1 MFKTEE
7 KLKARLTELESLRYR
22 TLSTFEELE
31 LLPDP
36 DGDVAAF
43 PPETNGEEW
52 AVVPL
57 GQRWEGRDRYLW
69 LRLSAELPN
78 VPLGFRLV
86 GRFDF
91 GTTPHGSSRGFE
103 SLLFVNGQPRQ
114 GVDSNH
120 REVFFDDLAGTEA
133 MLHFR
138 LWSGLEGGGPK
149 TPQEHVLGQAE
160 ISLLHAASDNLY
172 YTGRAMLETVD
183 ILTDTRAERGD
194 LLKALDRSFRLL
206 DWSKPGSEAFYTSV
220 ETALNEL
227 EHRLE
232 ELRKD
237 YPQSANPITVN
248 CIGHTHIDVAWLW
261 RLRHTREKAARSFS
275 TVLELMKHYPDYVF
289 LQTQPQLYEYVK
301 QDYPRLYEEIASKIA
316 EGRWEAGGAM
326 WLEADCNLSSGES
339 LVRQIL
345 HGTRFF
351 QDEFGVENR
360 YLWLPDVFGYSWA
373 LPQILRKSGIT
384 SFMTTKISWS
394 QYNRMPH
401 DTFKWRGID
410 GSEVLTHF
418 ITTPEIEFPE
428 ETYYTYNGYIVPKT
442 VHGIWEQY
450 QDREMNRELL
460 LCYGYGDGGGGVNRD
475 MLEMRRRL
483 EHMPGLPRTVTGRA
497 DDYFERLE
505 RTTAETEGYVHTWD
519 GELYLE
525 NHRGTY
531 TSQAW
536 IKKAN
541 RRLELAL
548 RRSELLNAAAGVL
561 GGHDAPAGQQQLD
574 QAWKIALRNQF
585 HDIIPGSSIG
595 EVYEDARAEYEE
607 ANVRI
612 ALVDEASIQALASI
626 EPRAEGDEPYRPA
639 IGVETDSQS
648 TQDAEAAERW
658 TDEGGLPPETGKGGA
673 QDAVAKDLKTQRSRV
688 YTVFNDSSWSS
699 SEPVEIM
706 GWDVHEPCSE
716 QEERGIIEVAGCSW
730 RTADGRQL
738 AFQRTEK
745 GWLVD
750 PGHVVPLGFG
760 ELIFDPADPSE
771 ASASAGRIQ
780 SGRGVASGSEFVWT
794 EDRLETPFY
803 LVEWDEQGRLRRL
816 YDREHRR
823 EVLASGECGNVF
835 QVFEDKP
842 LQFDAWNIDL
852 FYREKMRTVG
862 TLRFMRLKENGPL
875 RASIELEWA
884 YGDSVITQE
893 VRLYTGSRR
902 IDFCTTVNWQERRQ
916 LLKVAFPVAIRA
928 TEASYDIQFGN
939 VKRPTHWNTSWD
951 YARFE
956 TVGHQW
962 ADLSERGYGVSLLND
977 CKYGYDVKDHTLRLS
992 LIKSAEYPD
1001 PEADL
1006 GEHVFTYS
1014 LFPHAEDWADGGT
1027 MQQAWSLNSPP
1038 AAWEGNSSLHGRS
1051 LLRPIGRNGFDLQ
1064 VAVDAFKVAED
1075 GKGWIVRLHE
1085 CEGRSGEVQMTS
1097 FARVLHWRETDLL
1110 ERPIGE
1116 ERSGVWQ
1123 FLIKPYEIK
1132 TFRLNFGGGV
1142 SDE

>member
-22 TLSTFEELE
+22 TLLTFEELDI
-31 LLPDP
+31 LPDP
-36 DGDVAAF
+36 DGAAAAL
-43 PPETNGEEW
+43 PPETDNSDW
-52 AVVPL
+52 AAVPL
-57 GQRWEGRDRYLW
+57 GQRWQGRDRYLW
-69 LRLSAELPN
+69 LRLSTMLPHA
-78 VPLGFRLV
+78 PLGFRLV

-91 GTTPHGSSRGFE
+91 GTTPHGNSRGFE
-103 SLLFVNGQPRQ
+103 SLLFVNGRPRQ

-120 REVFFDDLAGTEA
+120 REVFLDDLAGAETK
-133 MLHFR
+133 LHFR
-138 LWSGLEGGGPK
+138 LWSGLEGGGQK
-149 TPQEHVLGQAE
+149 TPQEHMLGQAE
-160 ISLLHAASDNLY
+160 ISLLHTASDNLY

-183 ILTDTRAERGD
+183 ILADTRAERSD
-194 LLKALDRSFRLL
+194 LLQALDRSLRLL
-206 DWSKPGSEAFYTSV
+206 DWSKPGSDAFYASA
-220 ETALNEL
+220 EAALAEL
-227 EHRLE
+227 EHRLD
-232 ELRKD
+232 ELRTD
-237 YPQSANPITVN
+237 YPQSANPVTVN

-301 QDYPRLYEEIASKIA
+301 QDYPEIYEEIGKKIA

-345 HGTRFF
+345 RGTRFF
-351 QDEFGVENR
+351 RDEFGVENR

-401 DTFKWRGID
+401 DTFVWRGID

-442 VHGIWEQY
+442 VQGIWEQY

-497 DDYFERLE
+497 ADYFERLE
-505 RTTAETEGYVHTWD
+505 RTAAETEGYVHTWD

-541 RRLELAL
+541 RRLELKL
-548 RRSELLNAAAGVL
+548 RRSEIWNVAAGLL
-561 GGHDAPAGQQQLD
+561 GDHDAKAGQRRLD

-595 EVYEDARAEYEE
+595 EVYEDARVEYAE
-607 ANVRI
+607 AN
-612 ALVDEASIQALASI
+612 ALLLSVDRASIQALNSTAARSEGN
-626 EPRAEGDEPYRPA
+626 EPESR
-639 IGVETDSQS
+639 
-648 TQDAEAAERW
+648 
-658 TDEGGLPPETGKGGA
+658 
-673 QDAVAKDLKTQRSRV
+673 RSRT

-699 SEPVEIM
+699 TEPVEIK
-706 GWDVHEPCSE
+706 GWDAPE
-716 QEERGIIEVAGCSW
+716 QPNDPEERGIIEAAGCGW
-730 RTADGRQL
+730 RTADGRPL
-738 AFQRTEK
+738 AFQRTRE

-750 PGHVVPLGFG
+750 PGELLPLGFG
-760 ELIFDPADPSE
+760 EVIFDPADPSE
-771 ASASAGRIQ
+771 ASEASEIADRME
-780 SGRGVASGSEFVWT
+780 SDHVTASEPRFVWK

-803 LVEWDEQGRLRRL
+803 ILEWDEQGRLRRL

-823 EVLASGECGNVF
+823 EVLASGECGNVL

-852 FYREKMRTVG
+852 FYRENMRTVD

-884 YGDSVITQE
+884 YGDSVIAQE
-893 VRLYTGSRR
+893 VRLYTGNRR
-902 IDFCTTVNWQERRQ
+902 IDFCTTVDWRERRQ

-928 TEASYDIQFGN
+928 TEASYDIQFGS

-977 CKYGYDVKDHTLRLS
+977 CKYGYDVNDHTLRLS

-1014 LFPHAEDWADGGT
+1014 LFPHDGDWAEGGT
-1027 MQQAWSLNSPP
+1027 MRQAWSLNSPP
-1038 AAWEGNSSLHGRS
+1038 AAWEGSSGLHGRS
-1051 LLRPIGRNGFDLQ
+1051 LLRSKASNEGDLR
-1064 VAVDAFKVAED
+1064 VGIDAFKTAED
-1075 GKGWIVRLHE
+1075 GNGWIVRLHE
-1085 CEGRSGEVQMTS
+1085 CEGRSGEVQMS
-1097 FARVLHWRETDLL
+1097 GFAGAPHWQETDLL

-1116 ERSGVWQ
+1116 EQSGAWQ
-1123 FLIKPYEIK
+1123 FTIKPYEIK
-1132 TFRLNFGGGV
+1132 TFRLK
-1142 SDE
+1142 E

>member
-22 TLSTFEELE
+22 TLSKFEELE
-31 LLPDP
+31 ICPDP
-36 DGDVAAF
+36 DGDIAAL
-43 PPETNGEEW
+43 PPEADNEGWT
-52 AVVPL
+52 AVPL
-57 GQRWEGRDRYLW
+57 GQHWEGRDRYLW
-69 LRLSAELPN
+69 LRLSSVLPTA
-78 VPLGFRLV
+78 PPGFRLV

-91 GTTPHGSSRGFE
+91 GTTPHGNSRGFE

-120 REVFFDDLAGTEA
+120 REVFLDDLADSEVH
-133 MLHFR
+133 LHFR

-149 TPQEHVLGQAE
+149 TLQEHRLGQAE
-160 ISLLHAASDNLY
+160 IALLHAASDDLY
-172 YTGRAMLETVD
+172 YTGRAMLETAD
-183 ILTDTRAERGD
+183 ILADTRAERGD
-194 LLKALDRSFRLL
+194 LLLALDRSFRLL
-206 DWSKPGSEAFYTSV
+206 DWSKPGSESFYVSV
-220 ETALNEL
+220 ETALAEL
-227 EHRLE
+227 ERRLGK
-232 ELRKD
+232 LRAD
-237 YPQSANPITVN
+237 YPQSADPITVN

-301 QDYPRLYEEIASKIA
+301 QDYPRLYEEIAKKVA

-351 QDEFGVENR
+351 RDEFGVENR

-401 DTFKWRGID
+401 DTFVWRGID

-442 VHGIWEQY
+442 VQGIWEQY
-450 QDREMNRELL
+450 KDREMNRELL

-497 DDYFERLE
+497 DDYFDRLE
-505 RTTAETEGYVHTWD
+505 RTAAETEGYVHTWD

-548 RRSELLNAAAGVL
+548 RRSELLNAAAGLL
-561 GGHDAPAGQQQLD
+561 GGHDAPAGQQRLD

-595 EVYEDARAEYEE
+595 EVYEDARLEYEE
-607 ANVRI
+607 ANSLV
-612 ALVDEASIQALASI
+612 ASVDEASVQALTST
-626 EPRAEGDEPYRPA
+626 EKRSEEDEPYH
-639 IGVETDSQS
+639 T
-648 TQDAEAAERW
+648 
-658 TDEGGLPPETGKGGA
+658 
-673 QDAVAKDLKTQRSRV
+673 

-699 SEPVEIM
+699 SEPVEIR
-706 GWDVHEPCSE
+706 GWDTHEQPSE
-716 QEERGIIEVAGCSW
+716 QEERSIIEVAGCSW

-750 PGHVVPLGFG
+750 TGDVVPLGFT
-760 ELIFDPADPSE
+760 ELIFDPEGDPSE
-771 ASASAGRIQ
+771 ASESTDRIEPARSIASEP
-780 SGRGVASGSEFVWT
+780 EFIWQ
-794 EDRLETPFY
+794 ENRLETPFY
-803 LVEWDEQGRLRRL
+803 IVEWDEQGGLSRL

-823 EVLASGECGNVF
+823 EVLASGERGNVF

-852 FYREKMRTVG
+852 FYKEKMRTVD

-875 RASIELEWA
+875 RVSIEMEWA
-884 YGDSVITQE
+884 YGDSLITQE
-893 VRLYTGSRR
+893 MRLYTGHRR
-902 IDFCTTVNWQERRQ
+902 IDFCTTVDWQERRQ

-1014 LFPHAEDWADGGT
+1014 LFPHAGDWAEGGT
-1027 MQQAWSLNSPP
+1027 IRQAWNLNSPP
-1038 AAWEGNSSLHGRS
+1038 VAWEGRSSLHGRS
-1051 LLRPIGRNGFDLQ
+1051 LLHATGLNGSDSR
-1064 VAVDAFKVAED
+1064 AAIDAFKAAED
-1075 GKGWIVRLHE
+1075 GNGWIVRLHE
-1085 CEGRSGEVQMTS
+1085 CEGRSGEAEMSS
-1097 FARVLHWRETDLL
+1097 FAGPLRWQETDLL

-1116 ERSGVWQ
+1116 EQSGVWQ
-1123 FLIKPYEIK
+1123 FTLKPYEIK